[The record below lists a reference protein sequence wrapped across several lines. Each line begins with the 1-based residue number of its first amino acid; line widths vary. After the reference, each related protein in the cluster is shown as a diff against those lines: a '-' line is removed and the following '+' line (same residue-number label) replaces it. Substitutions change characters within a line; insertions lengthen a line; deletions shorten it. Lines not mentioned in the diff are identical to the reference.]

1 MNAMLVLLIG
11 AAILVVGYIFYG
23 GWLAKQWG
31 VKADRVTPAH
41 EFEDGVDYVPAKP
54 YVVLGHHFSSIAGA
68 GPINGPIQ
76 AAVFGWVPVL
86 LWVLIGGIF
95 FGAMHD
101 FGALFASLRHKGQTL
116 ASVIQENIDDTAKKL
131 FCVFA
136 YLTLILV
143 VAAFA
148 SIVAG
153 TFAVVP
159 NADGV
164 VEMTGTNLANSRTAM
179 ISVLFI
185 VAAVIWGVALRGR
198 SIPGPVNIAL
208 AIVVIVAVVAIGYNF
223 PVFELNNFTWM
234 WIVGAYILVA
244 SVAPVWILL
253 QPRDYLSSYLL
264 YGMIALALVGIIGA
278 GVTGAATNLDIPA
291 FTGFTA
297 VKGDSKVATTGFL
310 FPALFI
316 TIACGAISGF
326 HSLVAS
332 GTTSKQLDHE
342 SEAQPI
348 AYGGMLLECLVAI
361 ISLCAVAFVFD
372 GYMDGTYASPTQVF
386 AGGLSQ
392 MLGCI
397 PGLSGAEDIAYSLLI
412 LAVSVFCLTSLD
424 TATRLGRYMFQEL
437 FIPAGKTREELS
449 GWRKFFSNPIVATLI
464 TVALGVALGLTG
476 YQLVWPLFGAAN
488 QLLAALGL
496 LAVCAWLGNAG
507 RNNKMF
513 YVPMV
518 FMLIVTLTSLA
529 LTMQAKF
536 LAIMGGALTLANGL
550 QLVLAVLLAVLAV
563 VLAVKGACALLSA
576 LYDVEHG
583 VERWVK
589 QVEEDATWAPK
600 IEKGELNLSPAI
612 ACVENLR
619 HVQAS
624 GVQHPSKC
632 SIAGKGVTVLAAA
645 ALSQDDSCLAAT
657 LQLAQGKV
665 LFAQKRLFLGC
676 ADGVFEILEI
686 KPDGKKEM
694 DACSFAAG
702 VQNIKS
708 GEIEWETL

>member
-1 MNAMLVLLIG
+1 MNAMLILLLG
-11 AAILVVGYIFYG
+11 AAVLVVGYVFYG

-31 VKADRVTPAH
+31 VDNARETPAH
-41 EFEDGVDYVPAKP
+41 ELEDGVDYVPAKP

-101 FGALFASLRHKGQTL
+101 FGALFASIRHKGQTL
-116 ASVIQENIDDTAKKL
+116 ATVIQENIDDTAKKL

-185 VAAVIWGVALRGR
+185 VAAVIWGLALRGR
-198 SIPGPVNIAL
+198 TIPGAVNVAL
-208 AIVVIVAVVAIGYNF
+208 AIVVIVVVVLIGYNF
-223 PVFELNNFTWM
+223 PVFELDNTTWM
-234 WIVGAYILVA
+234 WLVGAYILVA

-264 YGMIALALVGIIGA
+264 YGMIALAVVGIIGA
-278 GVTGAATNLDIPA
+278 GVTGNASNLDIPA
-291 FTGFTA
+291 FTGFDA
-297 VKGDSKVATTGFL
+297 SALKGDSKVATTGFL

-316 TIACGAISGF
+316 TIACGAISG
-326 HSLVAS
+326 
-332 GTTSKQLDHE
+332 
-342 SEAQPI
+342 
-348 AYGGMLLECLVAI
+348 GMLLECLVAI
-361 ISLCAVAFVFD
+361 ISLCAVGFVFG

-386 AGGLSQ
+386 ASGLSQ
-392 MLGCI
+392 MLACI
-397 PGLSGAEDIAYSLLI
+397 PGLTGVEDIAYSLLI

-437 FIPAGKTREELS
+437 FTPAGKTPEETT
-449 GWRKFFSNPIVATLI
+449 GWRKVFTNAWVATII
-464 TVALGVALGLTG
+464 TVALGVVLGLTG

-507 RNNKMF
+507 KNNKMF

-518 FMLIVTLTSLA
+518 FMLLVTLTSLA
-529 LTMQAKF
+529 LTISAKF
-536 LAIMGGALTLANGL
+536 AAVVAGTVTLANVL
-550 QLVLAVLLAVLAV
+550 QLVIGTLLFVLAI
-563 VLAVKGACALLSA
+563 VLAVKGAR
-576 LYDVEHG
+576 V
-583 VERWVK
+583 
-589 QVEEDATWAPK
+589 
-600 IEKGELNLSPAI
+600 I
-612 ACVENLR
+612 
-619 HVQAS
+619 
-624 GVQHPSKC
+624 
-632 SIAGKGVTVLAAA
+632 
-645 ALSQDDSCLAAT
+645 
-657 LQLAQGKV
+657 
-665 LFAQKRLFLGC
+665 F
-676 ADGVFEILEI
+676 
-686 KPDGKKEM
+686 GKKKP
-694 DACSFAAG
+694 AA
-702 VQNIKS
+702 QA
-708 GEIEWETL
+708 

>member
-11 AAILVVGYIFYG
+11 AAVLVVGYIFYG

-31 VKADRVTPAH
+31 VNADRVTPAH

-131 FCVFA
+131 FCIFA

-208 AIVVIVAVVAIGYNF
+208 
-223 PVFELNNFTWM
+223 
-234 WIVGAYILVA
+234 
-244 SVAPVWILL
+244 
-253 QPRDYLSSYLL
+253 
-264 YGMIALALVGIIGA
+264 VGIVGA

-449 GWRKFFSNPIVATLI
+449 GWRKFFSNPVVATLI
-464 TVALGVALGLTG
+464 TVTLGVALGLTG

-518 FMLIVTLTSLA
+518 FMLIVTLTSLV

-536 LAIMGGALTLANGL
+536 LAIAGGALTLANGL

-563 VLAVKGACALLSA
+563 VLAIKGAR
-576 LYDVEHG
+576 VIFG
-583 VERWVK
+583 NK
-589 QVEEDATWAPK
+589 
-600 IEKGELNLSPAI
+600 
-612 ACVENLR
+612 
-619 HVQAS
+619 
-624 GVQHPSKC
+624 
-632 SIAGKGVTVLAAA
+632 
-645 ALSQDDSCLAAT
+645 
-657 LQLAQGKV
+657 
-665 LFAQKRLFLGC
+665 
-676 ADGVFEILEI
+676 
-686 KPDGKKEM
+686 KKEI
-694 DACSFAAG
+694 A
-702 VQNIKS
+702 
-708 GEIEWETL
+708 E

>member
-11 AAILVVGYIFYG
+11 AAVLVVGYIFYG

-31 VKADRVTPAH
+31 VNADRVTPAH

-131 FCVFA
+131 FCIFA

-244 SVAPVWILL
+244 SIAPVWILL

-437 FIPAGKTREELS
+437 LHSRRQDPRRAFRLAQ
-449 GWRKFFSNPIVATLI
+449 V
-464 TVALGVALGLTG
+464 
-476 YQLVWPLFGAAN
+476 
-488 QLLAALGL
+488 LLEPR
-496 LAVCAWLGNAG
+496 CGNAHHRDARRCARPHRLPTRVAAVRRRQPAARRARPTG
-507 RNNKMF
+507 RVRMARQCR
-513 YVPMV
+513 P
-518 FMLIVTLTSLA
+518 
-529 LTMQAKF
+529 Q
-536 LAIMGGALTLANGL
+536 
-550 QLVLAVLLAVLAV
+550 QQDVL
-563 VLAVKGACALLSA
+563 CS
-576 LYDVEHG
+576 HG
-583 VERWVK
+583 VHAHR
-589 QVEEDATWAPK
+589 DADFARAYHA
-600 IEKGELNLSPAI
+600 GEVPSHRRRCAHAGQRPA
-612 ACVENLR
+612 ACTR
-619 HVQAS
+619 GTARRAR
-624 GVQHPSKC
+624 GGTC
-632 SIAGKGVTVLAAA
+632 Y
-645 ALSQDDSCLAAT
+645 
-657 LQLAQGKV
+657 
-665 LFAQKRLFLGC
+665 
-676 ADGVFEILEI
+676 
-686 KPDGKKEM
+686 
-694 DACSFAAG
+694 
-702 VQNIKS
+702 
-708 GEIEWETL
+708 

>member
-1 MNAMLVLLIG
+1 MNAMLILLV
-11 AAILVVGYIFYG
+11 AIAVLVVGYIFYG

-31 VKADRVTPAH
+31 VDPNRPTPSH
-41 EFEDGVDYVPAKP
+41 ELEDGKDYVPAAP

-76 AAVFGWVPVL
+76 AAIFGWVPVL

-101 FGALFASLRHKGQTL
+101 FGALFASIRHKGQTL
-116 ASVIQENIDDTAKKL
+116 ATVIAHNVDDTAKKL

-159 NADGV
+159 VTAENAATAEV
-164 VEMTGTNLANSRTAM
+164 TNLANMRTAM
-179 ISVLFI
+179 ISLLFI
-185 VAAVIWGVALRGR
+185 LVAVVYGLATRGR
-198 SIPGPVNIAL
+198 KIPTAANIAS
-208 AIVVIVAVVAIGYNF
+208 AIAIIVAVVAVGFNF
-223 PVFELNNFTWM
+223 PVIAMDNSSWM
-234 WIVGAYILVA
+234 LVVGIYILIA

-264 YGMIALALVGIIGA
+264 YGMIALALVGIIGS
-278 GVTGAATNLDIPA
+278 GIMGASTNLEIPA
-291 FTGFTA
+291 FTGFIAGSET
-297 VKGDSKVATTGFL
+297 SKVAASGFL

-332 GTTSKQLDHE
+332 GTTSKQLDKE
-342 SEAQPI
+342 SQAKPI
-348 AYGGMLLECLVAI
+348 AYGGMLLECLVAVI
-361 ISLCAVAFVFD
+361 ALCAVGFVFA

-386 AGGLSQ
+386 AAGLSQ
-392 MLGCI
+392 MIGVI
-397 PGLSGAEDIAYSLLI
+397 PGVGGAQDIAYALLV

-437 FIPAGKTREELS
+437 FTPKGTDMADLT
-449 GWRKFFSNPIVATLI
+449 GWRAVLTNPWVATII
-464 TVALGVALGLTG
+464 TVALGVGLGMTG

-513 YVPMV
+513 YFPMA
-518 FMLIVTLTSLA
+518 FMLVVTLCSLVITA
-529 LTMQAKF
+529 QTKIT
-536 LAIMGGALTLANGL
+536 AIAGGALTLANGI
-550 QLVLAVLLAVLAV
+550 QLIIAVLLIVLAVI
-563 VLAVKGACALLSA
+563 LAVKGC
-576 LYDVEHG
+576 
-583 VERWVK
+583 
-589 QVEEDATWAPK
+589 
-600 IEKGELNLSPAI
+600 
-612 ACVENLR
+612 
-619 HVQAS
+619 
-624 GVQHPSKC
+624 
-632 SIAGKGVTVLAAA
+632 
-645 ALSQDDSCLAAT
+645 
-657 LQLAQGKV
+657 KV
-665 LFAQKRLFLGC
+665 IF
-676 ADGVFEILEI
+676 
-686 KPDGKKEM
+686 GKKG
-694 DACSFAAG
+694 A
-702 VQNIKS
+702 VK
-708 GEIEWETL
+708 

>member
-185 VAAVIWGVALRGR
+185 VAAVIWGIALRGR

-332 GTTSKQLDHE
+332 GTTSKQLDRE
-342 SEAQPI
+342 AEAQPI
-348 AYGGMLLECLVAI
+348 GYGGMLIECLLAV
-361 ISLCAVAFVFD
+361 ISLCAVGFVWSKYAA
-372 GYMDGTYASPTQVF
+372 GGYASPTAVF
-386 AGGLSQ
+386 ADGLSQ
-392 MLGCI
+392 MLACI
-397 PGLSGAEDIAYSLLI
+397 PGLANVQGLAYALLI
-412 LAVSVFCLTSLD
+412 LAVSAFCLTSLD
-424 TATRLGRYMFQEL
+424 TATRLARYMFQEL
-437 FIPAGKTREELS
+437 WTPVDVEREDLT
-449 GWRKFFSNPIVATLI
+449 GVRKVMTNPYVATII
-464 TVALGVALGLTG
+464 TVVIGVFLGMTG
-476 YQLVWPLFGAAN
+476 YTIIWPLFGAAN
-488 QLLAALGL
+488 QLLAALAL

-513 YVPMV
+513 FVPMG
-518 FMLIVTLTSLA
+518 FMLAATLTSLGITFYQKTLLIMKGGDIFAPAVQA
-529 LTMQAKF
+529 L
-536 LAIMGGALTLANGL
+536 
-550 QLVLAVLLAVLAV
+550 LAVLLFVLAV
-563 VLAVKGACALLSA
+563 VLAVKG
-576 LYDVEHG
+576 
-583 VERWVK
+583 VK
-589 QVEEDATWAPK
+589 TIVATAK
-600 IEKGELNLSPAI
+600 RN
-612 ACVENLR
+612 
-619 HVQAS
+619 
-624 GVQHPSKC
+624 
-632 SIAGKGVTVLAAA
+632 AA
-645 ALSQDDSCLAAT
+645 
-657 LQLAQGKV
+657 
-665 LFAQKRLFLGC
+665 
-676 ADGVFEILEI
+676 
-686 KPDGKKEM
+686 
-694 DACSFAAG
+694 
-702 VQNIKS
+702 
-708 GEIEWETL
+708 

>member
-11 AAILVVGYIFYG
+11 AAVLVVGYIFYG

-31 VKADRVTPAH
+31 VNADRVTPAH

-131 FCVFA
+131 FCIFA

-208 AIVVIVAVVAIGYNF
+208 AGVVIVAVVAIGYNF

-244 SVAPVWILL
+244 SIAPVWILL

-392 MLGCI
+392 MLDCI
-397 PGLSGAEDIAYSLLI
+397 PSLSGAEDIAYSLLI

-449 GWRKFFSNPIVATLI
+449 GWRKFFSNPVVATLI
-464 TVALGVALGLTG
+464 TVTLGVALGLTG

-518 FMLIVTLTSLA
+518 FMLIVTLTSLV

-536 LAIMGGALTLANGL
+536 LAIAGGALTLANGL

-563 VLAVKGACALLSA
+563 VLAIKGAR
-576 LYDVEHG
+576 VIFG
-583 VERWVK
+583 NK
-589 QVEEDATWAPK
+589 
-600 IEKGELNLSPAI
+600 
-612 ACVENLR
+612 
-619 HVQAS
+619 
-624 GVQHPSKC
+624 
-632 SIAGKGVTVLAAA
+632 
-645 ALSQDDSCLAAT
+645 
-657 LQLAQGKV
+657 
-665 LFAQKRLFLGC
+665 
-676 ADGVFEILEI
+676 
-686 KPDGKKEM
+686 KKEI
-694 DACSFAAG
+694 A
-702 VQNIKS
+702 
-708 GEIEWETL
+708 E